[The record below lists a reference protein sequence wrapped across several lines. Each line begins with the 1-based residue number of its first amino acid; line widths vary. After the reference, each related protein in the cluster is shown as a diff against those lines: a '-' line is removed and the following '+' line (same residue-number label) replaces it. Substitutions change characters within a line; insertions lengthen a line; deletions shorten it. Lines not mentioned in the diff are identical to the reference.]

1 VTDEQNTTQ
10 SLIGA
15 VVIGRNEGGRLR
27 RCLESVRDQVHHV
40 VYVDSGSSDGS
51 VELAKQTGIETIG
64 LTQGPFTAA
73 LGRRTGLDHLL
84 DRFPDMRYV
93 QFIDGD
99 CVLRLDWIGQ
109 AAAYLDAH
117 DDVAAVCARRREE
130 HAHKTLYNAIVDIDW
145 DIPPGEVP
153 YVGGDSLI
161 RVESMQAADGW
172 PVELIAGEEPD
183 LCFRMRK
190 HGWKIIRLDCEAT
203 LHDVAMTRF
212 GQYWRRSVRSGHA
225 YLEVGLRHRDSIG
238 RPWLRM
244 TVSNMA
250 YGIVLPAVAIGG
262 AWWHWLIPAAIGLL
276 YVRLI
281 VAMTRSC
288 LKRDYGLGLSLAY
301 ALCNTICKVAGA
313 FGAIGFVVGRLVG
326 RRSMLIEYKRV
337 SGGDDAEET
346 PCSKQRGAS

>member
-1 VTDEQNTTQ
+1 MKDAQQSTK

-15 VVIGRNEGGRLR
+15 VVIGRNEGERLR

-40 VYVDSGSSDGS
+40 VYVDSGSSDAS
-51 VELAKQTGIETIG
+51 IELADQVGVETIG

-84 DRFPDMRYV
+84 ARSPDMRYV

-99 CVLRLDWIGQ
+99 CVLRLGWIDQ
-109 AAAYLDAH
+109 AGEYLDAH
-117 DDVAAVCARRREE
+117 DKVAAVCARRREE
-130 HAHKTLYNAIVDIDW
+130 HALLTVYNGIVNIDW
-145 DIPPGEVP
+145 DILPGEVP

-161 RVESMQAADGW
+161 RVEPMQAAGGW

-190 HGWKIIRLDCEAT
+190 QGWKIIRLDCEAT
-203 LHDVAMTRF
+203 LHDVAMTGF

-225 YLEVGLRHRDSIG
+225 YLELGMRHRDAVG

-250 YGIVLPAVAIGG
+250 YGLILPVIAIAG
-262 AWWHWLIPAAIGLL
+262 AWWHWLIPAVIGVL
-276 YVRLI
+276 YVRLV

-288 LKRDYGLGLSLAY
+288 LRRDYAFKLSSAY
-301 ALCNTICKVAGA
+301 ALCNTICKIAGA

-326 RRSMLIEYKRV
+326 RRSMLIEYKRA
-337 SGGDDAEET
+337 SADGESEET
-346 PCSKQRGAS
+346 PGPTQRGAS

>member
-1 VTDEQNTTQ
+1 MTDAQQNTQ
-10 SLIGA
+10 SPIGA
-15 VVIGRNEGGRLR
+15 VVIGRNEGERLR

-51 VELAKQTGIETIG
+51 IELAEQAGVGAIG

-73 LGRRTGLDHLL
+73 LGRRMGLDHLL
-84 DRFPDMRYV
+84 THCPDMRYV

-99 CVLRLDWIGQ
+99 CVLRLGWVDQ
-109 AAAYLDAH
+109 AREYLDTH
-117 DDVAAVCARRREE
+117 DKAAAVCARRREE
-130 HAHKTLYNAIVDIDW
+130 HAQQTVYNGIVNIDW
-145 DIPPGEVP
+145 DISPGEVP

-161 RVESMQAADGW
+161 RVEPMQAAGGW

-190 HGWKIIRLDCEAT
+190 QGWQIIRLDCEAT

-212 GQYWRRSVRSGHA
+212 SQYWRRSVRSGHA
-225 YLEVGLRHRDSIG
+225 YLEVGLRHRDSVG

-250 YGIVLPAVAIGG
+250 YGLVLPVIAIAG
-262 AWWHWLIPAAIGLL
+262 AWWHWLVPVVIGLL
-276 YVRLI
+276 YVRLVI
-281 VAMTRSC
+281 AMTRSC
-288 LKRDYGLGLSLAY
+288 LKRDYGFKLSLAY
-301 ALCNTICKVAGA
+301 ALCNTSCKAAGA

-337 SGGDDAEET
+337 PGGGDTEET
-346 PCSKQRGAS
+346 PVRTQRGAS